1 MSAVA
6 ESIAGGRLSGRLWFY
21 ANYHCNLR
29 CSYCL
34 TESAPLVK
42 RRELGAEQILE
53 RAAEAAELG
62 FTGFGVTGGEPFI
75 LDYMPQL
82 VGALADDLPVIV
94 LSNATLFNERRLA
107 EIEPLADK
115 PVHVQ
120 ISLDRPDPVRNDEMR
135 GPENFRKVVEA
146 VPKLVERG
154 VGVRIA
160 TTLEDPD
167 AVDPHEMEQLC
178 ELHRRLGVPDEI
190 TSCARSS
197 TVGVPRVA
205 TWACSRASS
214 SSSRSLRSRPTAPS
228 TARSRRRW
236 SAGDS
241 TPICS
246 SLARPLRSAPPLR
259 RWCGSSR
266 AARKAPTRRSGSGE
280 RDRLLARS
288 GDQVS
293 ERRVR

>member
-21 ANYHCNLR
+21 SNYHCNLR

-42 RRELGAEQILE
+42 RRELGAEQVLA
-53 RAAEAAELG
+53 RAAEAAQLG

-75 LDYMPQL
+75 LDYMPEL
-82 VGALADDLPVIV
+82 VGELADELPVIV
-94 LSNATLFNERRLA
+94 LSNATLFNERRLR
-107 EIEPLADK
+107 EVEPLADK

-120 ISLDRPDPVRNDEMR
+120 ISLDSPDPIQNDEMR

-178 ELHRRLGVPDEI
+178 ELHRRLGVPDEDHVVRPI
-190 TSCARSS
+190 INRGRAESGDMGVLAGFEQLEPELTLTADGAFYSPFAP
-197 TVGVPRVA
+197 TVVGGRLDTDLLV
-205 TWACSRASS
+205 SRT
-214 SSSRSLRSRPTAPS
+214 TAP
-228 TARSRRRW
+228 
-236 SAGDS
+236 
-241 TPICS
+241 
-246 SLARPLRSAPPLR
+246 LSAPAETL
-259 RWCGSSR
+259 
-266 AARKAPTRRSGSGE
+266 
-280 RDRLLARS
+280 
-288 GDQVS
+288 
-293 ERRVR
+293 VRIVEGRPKGADASIGIR